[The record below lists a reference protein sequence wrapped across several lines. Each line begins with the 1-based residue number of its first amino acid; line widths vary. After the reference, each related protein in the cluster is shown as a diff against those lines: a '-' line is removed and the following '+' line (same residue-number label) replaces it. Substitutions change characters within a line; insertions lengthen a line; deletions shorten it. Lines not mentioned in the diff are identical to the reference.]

1 MGCPAG
7 ECVTGRAWFPRS
19 ESTLVDL
26 DSFERLKVIGR
37 GSFGKVRVYVHA
49 RSHCG
54 LLLLLRLVYSSL
66 FCFLPSA

>member
-1 MGCPAG
+1 M
-7 ECVTGRAWFPRS
+7 
-19 ESTLVDL
+19 DL
-26 DSFERLKVIGR
+26 DSFELLKVIGR